1 MPGRWVLSACACE
14 QSMRWQRHVALLCCR
29 LAALHGF
36 AVQQMAPTGRQPAIN
51 RVPTIGF
58 WKVTKEIKDSWVSL
72 GCLGNCE
79 ISCAKVAQRDT
90 SRDGL
95 RCSCPCSIS
104 GRSCLCT
111 ATIGP
116 SEGHKIP
123 SQGRWEDALL
133 GAPALHRL
141 LGQFFIRTRFGAFAW
156 EPRLL
161 PRHRC
166 CSEQPLC
173 ST

>member
-1 MPGRWVLSACACE
+1 M
-14 QSMRWQRHVALLCCR
+14 
-29 LAALHGF
+29 
-36 AVQQMAPTGRQPAIN
+36 
-51 RVPTIGF
+51 
-58 WKVTKEIKDSWVSL
+58 
-72 GCLGNCE
+72 
-79 ISCAKVAQRDT
+79 
-90 SRDGL
+90 
-95 RCSCPCSIS
+95 
-104 GRSCLCT
+104 
-111 ATIGP
+111 ATIGL

-133 GAPALHRL
+133 GAPALHHL

-161 PRHRC
+161 PQHRC